1 MPPIRTRESQ
11 AVANDDPVEDTSLQV
26 LARRLTRMHEMFF
39 CTTAL
44 LNLGKETH
52 GMDKQERTQHCQ
64 ASDKKKRLHLVLEEL
79 LRLEP
84 TIVQRLQTAPS
95 NYRRTVNRDTANS
108 LSKGQS
114 NGRSE
119 DMRKMAN
126 LMNDERV
133 WSWGPLP
140 GSLRRKELRGLNH
153 EGCAYLLSSP
163 DLDWEDPQTKGDFLS
178 GKTRS
183 SSHRWPC
190 FCWMGCQYN
199 PAKPSEGLLYSD
211 LLAEAGKGLLL
222 SLSSVDNITGAP
234 GARGSGTKRKSHKGL
249 AKRYKINMVTTSFI
263 AYVVACV
270 RHALTSD
277 KVFDETSNGFNYPA
291 FYDGIKQYLDA
302 PSFASRA
309 AALIEWW
316 NRKIFG
322 DVYFGPEEPQE
333 SQEFGTLA
341 ALLAEVEG
349 DCDGNIPGAA
359 EREDADD

>member
-140 GSLRRKELRGLNH
+140 GSLRHKELRGLNH

-163 DLDWEDPQTKGDFLS
+163 DLDWEDPQCVLVLTEVALVLTS
-178 GKTRS
+178 PT
-183 SSHRWPC
+183 
-190 FCWMGCQYN
+190 CWLRQ
-199 PAKPSEGLLYSD
+199 
-211 LLAEAGKGLLL
+211 AGKGLLL

-249 AKRYKINMVTTSFI
+249 AKHYKINMVTTSFI

-316 NRKIFG
+316 NQKIFG

-349 DCDGNIPGAA
+349 DCDGNIPRAA
-359 EREDADD
+359 EREDAND

>member
-153 EGCAYLLSSP
+153 EGSRSCAHIPYVEQKVIFSVVKPDRHPIGGPVFVGWVASITLLNR
-163 DLDWEDPQTKGDFLS
+163 LKGYC
-178 GKTRS
+178 TAT
-183 SSHRWPC
+183 
-190 FCWMGCQYN
+190 CWLRQ
-199 PAKPSEGLLYSD
+199 
-211 LLAEAGKGLLL
+211 AGKGLLL

-316 NRKIFG
+316 NLKIFG

>member
-1 MPPIRTRESQ
+1 
-11 AVANDDPVEDTSLQV
+11 
-26 LARRLTRMHEMFF
+26 MFF

-44 LNLGKETH
+44 LNLEKKLTVWTNKNEPT
-52 GMDKQERTQHCQ
+52 RQ

-153 EGCAYLLSSP
+153 EG
-163 DLDWEDPQTKGDFLS
+163 D
-178 GKTRS
+178 
-183 SSHRWPC
+183 
-190 FCWMGCQYN
+190 CWLRQ
-199 PAKPSEGLLYSD
+199 
-211 LLAEAGKGLLL
+211 
-222 SLSSVDNITGAP
+222 
-234 GARGSGTKRKSHKGL
+234 
-249 AKRYKINMVTTSFI
+249 
-263 AYVVACV
+263 V

-322 DVYFGPEEPQE
+322 DIYFGPEEPQE